1 MPSTRQRSLALA
13 QALGSYPCFN
23 KDRSVLESILN
34 YEQLVLEYEQASGT
48 TYPKELMAATL
59 IKCCQPR
66 LREQIQ
72 LSITD
77 TTSYVD
83 IREKI
88 TSYERVSKAWTS
100 EQVLKHVNDQPNY
113 ASGSNDGPIPME
125 VDRIEKGKGK
135 QKGKQKGRGSFGG
148 EWASSWA
155 FGRGRGRGRA
165 NKGKGKGKTKGKSKG
180 KKGNQNQKG
189 GAKGKKGGGRGKIAY
204 GQCSN
209 CYEFGHWSRDC
220 PHMVNQVSNNKQEPI
235 PPSPATSSTAP
246 AAKANP
252 GATVRRIF
260 QFGGALSNPSSP
272 TSPTSPTSP
281 CLSQVR
287 MVLFHDPESTWT
299 EVVDGECEN
308 EWVILDS
315 GSDVSLLPA
324 RYQPDSNSNFGS
336 GSLQNCQ
343 GGALQTTGTR
353 QAELIAVTT
362 EGEEVLLQHE
372 FIVGNVTSCLVS
384 LGQLYQGGW
393 TIFKDETN
401 DSLSLQSPGNEI
413 RIPVEYRNR
422 SFAIKAQ
429 VRQISDVSGST
440 CVAADGDAEFA
451 VRTVVYVE
459 DEIENAPMDSWEMT
473 SSGTPFFRTVTTDF
487 INPEGVWPFWPY
499 RTTLIRKHQKGRA
512 WTVVELSRKFKDM
525 RNPFGMI
532 DQFLLT
538 IGFEDECETLTLLGV
553 EPQSL
558 LDLGL
563 VVVDESGDV
572 VFGQEEFGVTG
583 LRDEIPESK
592 PSSSSNPM
600 VLPPDDG
607 GRQIELPEVEPGE
620 EIQAAPEV
628 ELQAEQEML
637 VINDDLVVT
646 PSSTI
651 RLLRDACRWLGI
663 SQSGSRTRMYDRC
676 KKAVELALKRE
687 AVLAA
692 QEQYKSL
699 QLDAQPISVPP
710 QPSDRERELHD
721 LTHVPF
727 QPWCKYC
734 VMSRSKADHHSHVPD
749 PAGEAQREFPTI
761 QCDFFFMEPG
771 KEGAVVALLM
781 VDVWSRYA
789 AVAPLKQR
797 NAQTVGRAL
806 VTFIGSVRD
815 GTVELAFDNEP
826 VLVAGANFC
835 KSVRA
840 KSELTTHFTANK
852 VGDKSRTSMAE
863 RFVQTI
869 RGIQKP

>member
-1 MPSTRQRSLALA
+1 M
-13 QALGSYPCFN
+13 
-23 KDRSVLESILN
+23 
-34 YEQLVLEYEQASGT
+34 
-48 TYPKELMAATL
+48 
-59 IKCCQPR
+59 
-66 LREQIQ
+66 
-72 LSITD
+72 
-77 TTSYVD
+77 
-83 IREKI
+83 
-88 TSYERVSKAWTS
+88 
-100 EQVLKHVNDQPNY
+100 
-113 ASGSNDGPIPME
+113 
-125 VDRIEKGKGK
+125 
-135 QKGKQKGRGSFGG
+135 
-148 EWASSWA
+148 
-155 FGRGRGRGRA
+155 
-165 NKGKGKGKTKGKSKG
+165 
-180 KKGNQNQKG
+180 
-189 GAKGKKGGGRGKIAY
+189 
-204 GQCSN
+204 
-209 CYEFGHWSRDC
+209 
-220 PHMVNQVSNNKQEPI
+220 
-235 PPSPATSSTAP
+235 
-246 AAKANP
+246 
-252 GATVRRIF
+252 
-260 QFGGALSNPSSP
+260 
-272 TSPTSPTSP
+272 
-281 CLSQVR
+281 
-287 MVLFHDPESTWT
+287 
-299 EVVDGECEN
+299 
-308 EWVILDS
+308 
-315 GSDVSLLPA
+315 
-324 RYQPDSNSNFGS
+324 
-336 GSLQNCQ
+336 
-343 GGALQTTGTR
+343 
-353 QAELIAVTT
+353 
-362 EGEEVLLQHE
+362 
-372 FIVGNVTSCLVS
+372 
-384 LGQLYQGGW
+384 
-393 TIFKDETN
+393 
-401 DSLSLQSPGNEI
+401 
-413 RIPVEYRNR
+413 EYRNR

-459 DEIENAPMDSWEMT
+459 DEIENAPMGSWEMT

-525 RNPFGMI
+525 RHPFGMI

-600 VLPPDDG
+600 VLLPHDG
-607 GRQIELPEVEPGE
+607 GQQIKIPEVEPGE

-727 QPWCKYC
+727 QPWCKY
-734 VMSRSKADHHSHVPD
+734 
-749 PAGEAQREFPTI
+749 
-761 QCDFFFMEPG
+761 
-771 KEGAVVALLM
+771 
-781 VDVWSRYA
+781 
-789 AVAPLKQR
+789 
-797 NAQTVGRAL
+797 TV
-806 VTFIGSVRD
+806 
-815 GTVELAFDNEP
+815 
-826 VLVAGANFC
+826 
-835 KSVRA
+835 
-840 KSELTTHFTANK
+840 
-852 VGDKSRTSMAE
+852 
-863 RFVQTI
+863 
-869 RGIQKP
+869 